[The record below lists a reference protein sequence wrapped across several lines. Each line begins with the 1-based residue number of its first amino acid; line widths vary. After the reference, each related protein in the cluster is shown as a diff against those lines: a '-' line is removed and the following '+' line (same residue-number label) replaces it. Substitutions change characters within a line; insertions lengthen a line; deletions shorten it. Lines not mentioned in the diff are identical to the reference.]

1 MKGFY
6 VGWNTVPAGCGGET
20 VTGGVSG
27 ADLIGAGV
35 STDMKG
41 GGWEFDLI
49 LFGGGMYGGQMLNE
63 TWKLW

>member
-1 MKGFY
+1 M
-6 VGWNTVPAGCGGET
+6 
-20 VTGGVSG
+20 TGGVSG